1 MPGAVLT
8 FFYTVSLLTLTQL
21 CQAGTII
28 IPTPQTRKLR
38 DTHGGFPRLHSQ
50 PVDSDPSLCPCNH
63 YAMLLPVV
71 PTQPLSTVT
80 PLAKPQVPGGHSVWG
95 HWDTLFD
102 CNLLELLSKPW
113 VVGVSAWSPPPKVS
127 TPGCVIQARA
137 LNQGAEDSGGVSRKP
152 VSSGHKHGLS

>member
-1 MPGAVLT
+1 MCQEPCLT

-28 IPTPQTRKLR
+28 IPAPQTRKLR
-38 DTHGGFPRLHSQ
+38 DTHGGFPRSHSQ
-50 PVDSDPSLCPCNH
+50 PVGSDPSLCPCNH
-63 YAMLLPVV
+63 YAMLLPGV

-80 PLAKPQVPGGHSVWG
+80 PFAKPQVPGGHSVWG

-113 VVGVSAWSPPPKVS
+113 VVGVSAWSSPAQGVHSRLGHSGQSSPP
-127 TPGCVIQARA
+127 
-137 LNQGAEDSGGVSRKP
+137 GGRGFWRGFMETCFLWS
-152 VSSGHKHGLS
+152 